1 MPLSIGSPDPT
12 PPVPI
17 SKFDK
22 ILLQYLATYVTLTF
36 THFQNNRKSAM
47 ANGIDKTTLAP
58 DRTHVKSAF
67 VSALCIRLG
76 VNDSP
81 DT

>member
-1 MPLSIGSPDPT
+1 
-12 PPVPI
+12 
-17 SKFDK
+17 
-22 ILLQYLATYVTLTF
+22 
-36 THFQNNRKSAM
+36 M

-67 VSALCIRLG
+67 VSALCTHLG

-81 DT
+81 DTRPLDPFQTPCSSCNAFAMNVFKLVCTSCKLD